1 MGRGLSWGRDL
12 HLKPS
17 PPPSLSITK
26 NSAHNDARAAS
37 SPPPSIGPMAVGGA
51 SLLARVFTIN
61 SGESKPK
68 VRLFWSHRVVLG
80 ARALSYAA
88 LAAFVL
94 VATCEAMVDPLMG
107 GACAA
112 ALGPDPT
119 SHSPLP
125 HTPLSSPP
133 PQAAV
138 PDADDLIGLFKIL
151 LGVVVGTAL
160 GLSHLQGAA
169 PLVGGLGVLSLVA
182 FFHARTVLNIEQ
194 SEDGVTLATVAS
206 NNFMMGLAALLLAWA
221 VAFNGSGPDGVAFLT
236 SLPGPLL
243 LALKGGAAAVAGDG
257 AAAAAVEDEA

>member
-1 MGRGLSWGRDL
+1 MRGEAVVDSQMGR
-12 HLKPS
+12 
-17 PPPSLSITK
+17 
-26 NSAHNDARAAS
+26 
-37 SPPPSIGPMAVGGA
+37 
-51 SLLARVFTIN
+51 
-61 SGESKPK
+61 
-68 VRLFWSHRVVLG
+68 VRGVTRSRPHF
-80 ARALSYAA
+80 
-88 LAAFVL
+88 
-94 VATCEAMVDPLMG
+94 P
-107 GACAA
+107 
-112 ALGPDPT
+112 PT

-125 HTPLSSPP
+125 PPPFLLPSPP

-243 LALKGGAAAVAGDG
+243 LALKGGAAAAVAGDG